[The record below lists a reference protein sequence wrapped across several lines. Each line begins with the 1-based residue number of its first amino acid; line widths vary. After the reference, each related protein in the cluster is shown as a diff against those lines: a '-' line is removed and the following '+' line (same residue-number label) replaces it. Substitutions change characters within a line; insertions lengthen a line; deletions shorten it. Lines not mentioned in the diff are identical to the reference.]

1 MVTSLRTSHSCTATP
16 RVPTPVAGHH
26 QPMPSVVTPGRSWQ
40 VWVGLLWGHCPFLL
54 GSDMHKFLSAIQ
66 VSVSP
71 ILSMFWR
78 FYGGV
83 NGDLLQEGLCHTQVC
98 CTQSPRHCG
107 WPLLTNTFAGGTQKQ
122 FWLSPCV
129 GSLGPG
135 AHKVCLGLLSI
146 SGR

>member
-1 MVTSLRTSHSCTATP
+1 MHLLLHSVPLILKQATFDP
-16 RVPTPVAGHH
+16 CLCWRLLDIH
-26 QPMPSVVTPGRSWQ
+26 RQ
-40 VWVGLLWGHCPFLL
+40 VWVSLLWGHCPFLL

-83 NGDLLQEGLCHTQVC
+83 NGDLLQECLCHTQVC

-107 WPLLTNTFAGGTQKQ
+107 WPLLTNTFAGGTQTQ
-122 FWLSPCV
+122 FCLSLRGVP
-129 GSLGPG
+129 GAG
-135 AHKVCLGLLSI
+135 AHKVCLSPLSI
-146 SGR
+146 SGRNGV